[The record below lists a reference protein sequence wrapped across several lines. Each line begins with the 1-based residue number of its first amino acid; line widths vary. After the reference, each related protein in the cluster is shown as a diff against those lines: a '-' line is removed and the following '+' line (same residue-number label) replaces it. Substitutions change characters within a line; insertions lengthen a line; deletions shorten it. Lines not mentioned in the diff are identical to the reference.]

1 MRRILAGEPQPA
13 GDGRGVAGGGAC
25 GGGPAQPHEQL
36 GGDRDPLLVERM
48 RRWLHVGV
56 TVRGAVNQLDLGVHD
71 IVDVEVILKPPCICF
86 IEKD

>member
-1 MRRILAGEPQPA
+1 
-13 GDGRGVAGGGAC
+13 
-25 GGGPAQPHEQL
+25 
-36 GGDRDPLLVERM
+36 M